1 VVEGAL
7 ARARAGAGPTLVEAL
22 TYRLSDHTTADDA
35 GRYRQSSEV
44 EAARSKEPMIRTRR
58 YLESLG
64 AWDEAREQALRAE
77 CAAQVEA
84 SVAQYMATPKMGTD
98 AMFEHLY
105 AELPRGL
112 ERQRDEARRYPG
124 KH

>member
-1 VVEGAL
+1 
-7 ARARAGAGPTLVEAL
+7 
-22 TYRLSDHTTADDA
+22 
-35 GRYRQSSEV
+35 
-44 EAARSKEPMIRTRR
+44 MIRTRGW
-58 YLESLG
+58 LESQGL
-64 AWDEAREQALRAE
+64 WDEAREQALRAE

-84 SVAQYMATPKMGTD
+84 AVAEYMATPHMGTD

-112 ERQRDEARRYPG
+112 ERQRAEARRYPG